1 MEYVVLVPL
10 FVYNSNKDP
19 TIVTK
24 QELPK
29 NKPQQTTTYHKDTLE
44 KEITQQLRTSAS
56 PLVNNILDSP
66 RIKPSK

>member
-44 KEITQQLRTSAS
+44 KEITQQISTSAS
-56 PLVNNILDSP
+56 PLVNIILDSP
-66 RIKPSK
+66 RIKPLK